1 MNQNTIVFASAN
13 ANKVLEIEAKLGGT
27 WKLQGL
33 VDIGCLEE
41 LPETTGTI
49 HGNAAQKATY
59 VREKYGVD
67 CFADDTG
74 LEIQALNSEPGVD
87 SADYAQAGR
96 NAQANMQLVLDR
108 LAGNDNRNAQFRT
121 VICLFFRGQKYL
133 FKGIAEGK
141 IIEAPRGE
149 AGFGYD
155 PIFVPKGSD
164 LTFAEMNMAQKNT
177 FSHRAKAIEQL
188 KAFLSEA
195 SV

>member
-27 WKLQGL
+27 WKLRGL
-33 VDIGCLEE
+33 KDIGCLEE

-59 VREKYGVD
+59 VWEKYGVD

-74 LEIQALNSEPGVD
+74 LEIPALNNEPGVD

-96 NAQANMQLVLDR
+96 NAQVNMQLVLDR
-108 LAGNDNRNAQFRT
+108 MAGNDHRNARFRT
-121 VICLFFRGQKYL
+121 VVCLYFKGQKYI
-133 FKGIAEGK
+133 FEGIAEGK

-155 PIFVPKGSD
+155 PIFVPEGSVR
-164 LTFAEMNMAQKNT
+164 TFAEMNMEEKNA
-177 FSHRAKAIEQL
+177 FSHRAKAIELL
-188 KAFLSEA
+188 KDFLSKA
-195 SV
+195 

>member
-27 WKLQGL
+27 WKLRGL
-33 VDIGCLEE
+33 KDIGCLEE

-59 VREKYGVD
+59 VWEKYGVD

-74 LEIQALNSEPGVD
+74 LEIPALNNEPGVD

-108 LAGNDNRNAQFRT
+108 MAGNDHRNARFRT
-121 VICLFFRGQKYL
+121 VVCFYVKGQKYI
-133 FKGIAEGK
+133 FEGIAEGK

-155 PIFVPKGSD
+155 PIFVPEGSER
-164 LTFAEMNMAQKNT
+164 TFAEMNMEEKNV
-177 FSHRAKAIEQL
+177 FSHRAKAIELL
-188 KAFLSEA
+188 KDFLSKA
-195 SV
+195 